1 MARLTTTEPPRWVV
15 RLTQASLA
23 LSGAAALTWI
33 LATPSDPHDDPRL
46 WVGLLTFIWHFLLG
60 PIVNFGLLV
69 GASLVR
75 KKFNMRAVAFGAT
88 ASLFLP
94 FLGQVIGGL
103 LWASGQGPLS
113 IR

>member
-1 MARLTTTEPPRWVV
+1 MARQTTTEPPRWVV

-33 LATPSDPHDDPRL
+33 LATPSDPHDDPYL

-75 KKFNMRAVAFGAT
+75 KKFSMRAVAFGAA
-88 ASLFLP
+88 ASLFVP
-94 FLGQVIGGL
+94 FLGQLIGGL

>member
-1 MARLTTTEPPRWVV
+1 MARLTTADPPRWAVS
-15 RLTQASLA
+15 LTQASLA

-69 GASLVR
+69 GASLLR
-75 KKFNMRAVAFGAT
+75 KKFAMRAIAFGAT
-88 ASLFLP
+88 VSLFLP
-94 FLGQVIGGL
+94 FLGQVIGELIWG
-103 LWASGQGPLS
+103 SGQGPLS